1 MSLAKFQ
8 DALAQS
14 GYTKLPQDT
23 INFLSQKVQN
33 ERFSFQQIRQ
43 ILDMAMDF
51 HMWQGKTI
59 ESLWPNDAQNAFE
72 TLQKHWLTCKESP
85 RDYKSSPAKYKG
97 ETIQLRAM
105 PKQSL
110 GLGRCPV
117 ASPKT
122 RCCNLMTLDA
132 VQSCGFDCSYCA
144 VQSFYNEGT
153 VEFDTNFAQKLRSLK
168 IDPNKTYHIGTG
180 QSSDSL
186 MWGNRE
192 GIMDALFE
200 FASSHPNVIL
210 ELKTKS
216 DNIGYL
222 LQNPIPANIITT
234 WSLNPQ
240 SVIDHEEHR
249 TASLEARLNAA
260 KAIAKKG
267 NLVGFHFHPMV
278 YHDGWKEA
286 YGQIAKQLIAEF
298 DPLRVALVSMGA
310 LTFIKPVIKKLRR
323 RGMPSKILQMPL
335 AQTNGKFSYTTAQK
349 QMLFSSLYRAFAPW
363 HGKVFF
369 YMCMEEIELWER
381 VFGYEYPDNDALEM
395 AMIRAYKAKIA
406 GVKK

>member
-8 DALAQS
+8 NALTQS
-14 GYTKLPQDT
+14 GYTKLPQTT
-23 INFLSQKVQN
+23 IDFLSQKIQN

-59 ESLWPNDAQNAFE
+59 ESLWPNDTQNTFE
-72 TLQKHWLTCKESP
+72 ALRKYWLTCKESP
-85 RDYKSSPAKYKG
+85 RDYGSTPAKYKG
-97 ETIQLRAM
+97 ETIQLQAT

-132 VQSCGFDCSYCA
+132 VESCGFDCSYCA

-153 VEFDTNFAQKLRSLK
+153 VEFDTNFAQKLRNLAIEPS
-168 IDPNKTYHIGTG
+168 KTYHIGTG

-200 FASSHPNVIL
+200 FATTHPNVIL

-216 DNIGYL
+216 DNIDYL
-222 LQNPIPANIITT
+222 LKNPIPENIITT

-260 KAIAKKG
+260 KAIANKG

-278 YHDGWKEA
+278 YHEGWEEA
-286 YGQIAKQLIAEF
+286 YGQIAQRLIADF
-298 DPLRVALVSMGA
+298 DPSSVALVSMGA

-323 RGMPSKILQMPL
+323 RAMPSKILQMPL
-335 AQTNGKFSYTTAQK
+335 TQTNGKFSYTFTQK
-349 QMLFSSLYRAFAPW
+349 QMLFSSLYRAFSPW

-369 YMCMEEIELWER
+369 YMCMEEIGLWER
-381 VFGYEYPDNDALEM
+381 VFGYEYPDNEALEI
-395 AMIRAYKAKIA
+395 AMIEAYKAKIA